1 MTDNIKNMIE
11 WLNDIFNIAD
21 ENNENDDKDNR

>member
-21 ENNENDDKDNR
+21 ENNENDDKDD

>member
-1 MTDNIKNMIE
+1 MTDNIRDMIE

-21 ENNENDDKDNR
+21 ENNENDDKDD